1 VGRQDGDN
9 PRPRPIGVRAS
20 AYHQT
25 RDPGAPVFGPGA
37 GPRGLERELKSGPEG
52 KKKRAVATSEGSR
65 KGPGAA
71 PETRPDGSPG
81 GPARAMAKL
90 TRKAEALEAEM
101 RRRRDLE
108 IELQDRMAELAE
120 ADRRKDEF
128 LATLAHELRNPL
140 APIKMAAMLSRS
152 NCACGGSQR
161 YLDMIERQA
170 DNLTRLVDDLI
181 EVSRVTHGKLELKCE
196 RIALATIVTRAVD
209 SARSLLEQRRHSV
222 TVTLPEGPVLVVAD
236 PLRLEQALVNLLANA
251 AKYTP
256 PDGEV
261 EVVVEARDR
270 SAEIR
275 VRDNGVGIPSQEL
288 HRVFDLFRQV
298 PNRSPGSQGGLGIGL
313 TMARA
318 LVEMHG
324 GTIHVTSRGPGS
336 GSEFVI
342 RIPLADV
349 ASRSAA
355 APRSAGTNDPVGEP
369 RRVLVVDD
377 NVDAGEALEELL
389 RSSGHEVRRVRDGR
403 SALRTAR
410 EFHPDVVLLDLAM
423 PRMDGYEVASRI
435 RASYPDIRLIAVTGY
450 SQPHHHRRAADVGI
464 SCLLVKPVRVE
475 ALLHALGD
483 PPGPS
488 GTEPS
493 GTRSRA
499 RPSERGS
506 DPGRR
511 GGANGRGVRDAAV

>member
-1 VGRQDGDN
+1 MEQ
-9 PRPRPIGVRAS
+9 
-20 AYHQT
+20 
-25 RDPGAPVFGPGA
+25 
-37 GPRGLERELKSGPEG
+37 
-52 KKKRAVATSEGSR
+52 
-65 KGPGAA
+65 
-71 PETRPDGSPG
+71 
-81 GPARAMAKL
+81 L
-90 TRKAEALEAEM
+90 TRKTEALEAEM

-108 IELQDRMAELAE
+108 IELKDRMAELAE

-181 EVSRVTHGKLELKCE
+181 EVSRLTHGRLELKRE
-196 RIALATIVTRAVD
+196 RIALATIVSRAVD
-209 SARSLLEQRRHSV
+209 SARGLLEQRRHSV
-222 TVTLPEGPVLVVAD
+222 AVTLPEGPVYVVAD

-261 EVVVEARDR
+261 EVEVEARGR
-270 SAEIR
+270 SAQIR

-288 HRVFDLFRQV
+288 HRVFDLFRQA
-298 PNRSPGSQGGLGIGL
+298 PDRSPGSQGGLGIGL

-318 LVEMHG
+318 LVELHG
-324 GTIHVTSRGPGS
+324 GTIHATSKGPGS

-342 RIPLADV
+342 QIPLADV
-349 ASRSAA
+349 ASRSVD
-355 APRSAGTNDPVGEP
+355 APHSAGTSDPVGEP

-377 NVDAGEALEELL
+377 NADAGEALEELL

-403 SALRTAR
+403 SALRAVR
-410 EFHPDVVLLDLAM
+410 EFRPDVVLLDLAM

-435 RASYPDIRLIAVTGY
+435 RASHPDIRLIAVTGY

-464 SCLLVKPVRVE
+464 SGLLVKPVRVE
-475 ALLHALGD
+475 ALLRALGD

-488 GTEPS
+488 GSENSGPLS
-493 GTRSRA
+493 GTR
-499 RPSERGS
+499 PSGRGS
-506 DPGRR
+506 DSGRR
-511 GGANGRGVRDAAV
+511 GRVNGGDVRGHAAV